1 MEPSL
6 PEVMVIGCA
15 APDPRAQTPAQKVRF
30 GVDRVFGQYEIG
42 VRTKPPST
50 VFVQAKQ
57 FGGHVEARVFGIA
70 GAPFGNVRVSFDH
83 PAKLC
88 FNVFRQDGRIARKVP
103 RAQALVGELE
113 EPQRPWSR
121 SKDGQSTIEA

>member
-1 MEPSL
+1 M
-6 PEVMVIGCA
+6 
-15 APDPRAQTPAQKVRF
+15 
-30 GVDRVFGQYEIG
+30 
-42 VRTKPPST
+42 
-50 VFVQAKQ
+50 QAKQ

-83 PAKLC
+83 PAELC

-113 EPQRPWSR
+113 EPQGHWSR
-121 SKDGQSTIEA
+121 SKDGQSTMEAPSWILDPLLLSYALEIDDQESAAPLVDHYRPSGAEEFDGHQNILKMGRSRA